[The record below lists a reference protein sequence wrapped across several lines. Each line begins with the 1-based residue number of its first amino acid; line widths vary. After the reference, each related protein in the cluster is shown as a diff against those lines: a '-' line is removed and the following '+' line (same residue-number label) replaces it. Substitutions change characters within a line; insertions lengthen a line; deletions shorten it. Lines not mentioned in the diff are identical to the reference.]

1 MPQHVL
7 GTFEVTVTPQEQSAR
22 EGQMPAGRFGL
33 VKRFTGALS
42 GTAHGTMLSLGQPKP
57 GSAAVY
63 VALDWFTGVLDGHR
77 GGFALIHLG
86 TMTRAGVKA
95 LNVQIAPDS
104 GVGELEGISGE
115 LKIDVREGRHHYELT
130 YMLGQEAASRT
141 E

>member
-22 EGQMPAGRFGL
+22 EGQMPSGRFGL
-33 VKRFTGALS
+33 LKRFTGPLS

-57 GSAAVY
+57 GNAAAY
-63 VALDWFTGVLDGHR
+63 VALDWFTGTLDGR
-77 GGFALIHLG
+77 KGGFALIHRG
-86 TMTRAGVKA
+86 TMTKTGATS

-104 GVGELEGISGE
+104 GVGGLEGISGE

-130 YMLGQEAASRT
+130 YTLGPEA